1 MEGRYE
7 REAQVGEGTYGR
19 VWRARCVRGP
29 HAGAMVALKK
39 LSLDEEKLREAGFPI
54 TAIREIEILSQ
65 MQHENVVR
73 LFEVATSQP
82 ASSNG
87 HLGSVYMVFEY
98 MEHDLGGLLDL
109 PGFSLGLAQ
118 IKCVMR
124 QILAGVGYCHRQGVM
139 HRDMKASNILMNNRG
154 ELKLAD
160 FGLSRRLEDAGAG
173 MTARVITLWT
183 RPPELLLGDRRY
195 SYSVDMW
202 SVGCIF
208 AQLLLGKPLLRGKDE
223 DGQMR
228 AIMEMCGT
236 PRESDWPGCSD
247 LKWFKHF
254 TEGGQGPHRRRL
266 REHIQG
272 KIPHL
277 SEAGLDLIDRL
288 LVLNPRRRLTAAQ
301 ALEHPF
307 FREAPVAC
315 EKWALPQLASNS
327 HELAV
332 KNKLKADMAAGNKV
346 RSYAGLQQ
354 EPEPEFKRPR
364 YAEPSLAG
372 AGVRVAGALPARPS
386 LPAGYAPGPSGQGLV
401 HPGAGPQ
408 VWAEAQGPGGVTGP
422 PLPGGAP
429 GGGQAAPPGLVA
441 GIAAN
446 RALSG
451 AAHPP
456 PPLPVGRGGYGG
468 YHDAGRRTSERGLPG
483 HQPPLPPRG
492 GPAHQPPLPTG
503 QHPGG
508 LQPPLPPGQPPPG
521 PGPRLPPKG
530 PPEPYGGYRGQ

>member
-1 MEGRYE
+1 MVEGRYE

-29 HAGAMVALKK
+29 NAGATVALKK
-39 LSLDEEKLREAGFPI
+39 LSLDEEKQREAGFPI

-73 LFEVATSQP
+73 LFEVATSKP
-82 ASSNG
+82 VGSNS

-109 PGFSLGLAQ
+109 PGFSLSLAQ

-124 QILAGVGYCHRQGVM
+124 QILAGVGYCHRLGVM

-160 FGLSRRLEDAGAG
+160 FGLSRRMDEDANAG
-173 MTARVITLWT
+173 MTGRVITLWT
-183 RPPELLLGDRRY
+183 RPPELLLGDKRY

-236 PRESDWPGCSD
+236 PREDDWPGCSD

-254 TEGGQGPHRRRL
+254 TEGEQGPYRRRL
-266 REHIQG
+266 REHLQA

-277 SEAGLDLIDRL
+277 SEAGLDLVDRL
-288 LVLNPRRRLTAAQ
+288 LALNPSRRLTAAQ

-307 FREAPVAC
+307 FRETPVAC

-332 KNKLKADMAAGNKV
+332 KTKLKADMAAGNKV
-346 RSYAGLQQ
+346 RGYKGLQQ
-354 EPEPEFKRPR
+354 EPEPEYKRPR
-364 YAEPSLAG
+364 YTEPPLPGVG
-372 AGVRVAGALPARPS
+372 ARVPGALPAHPA
-386 LPAGYAPGPSGQGLV
+386 LPAGYAPGPSGLG
-401 HPGAGPQ
+401 PGPQ
-408 VWAEAQGPGGVTGP
+408 AWAEAQGVKGP
-422 PLPGGAP
+422 PLPGVVPAP
-429 GGGQAAPPGLVA
+429 PQAAPPGMAA

-446 RALSG
+446 RALLGSVR
-451 AAHPP
+451 PP

-468 YHDAGRRTSERGLPG
+468 YQDAGRRANDRGLPG

-492 GPAHQPPLPTG
+492 GPAHQPPLPPG
-503 QHPGG
+503 QQPGG

-521 PGPRLPPKG
+521 PGPRPLPKG
-530 PPEPYGGYRGQ
+530 PPNPYGGYRGQ